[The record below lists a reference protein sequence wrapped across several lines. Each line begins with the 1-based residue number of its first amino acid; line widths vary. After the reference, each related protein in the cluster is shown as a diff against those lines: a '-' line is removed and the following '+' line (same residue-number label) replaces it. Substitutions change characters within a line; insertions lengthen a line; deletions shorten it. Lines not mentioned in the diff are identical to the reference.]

1 MSALTSKNNA
11 VSKAAS
17 EAIYRCFANTAL
29 ILGWTAFW
37 LSTALFPCCDAFAEA
52 LDGHLQVATQTTGAA
67 QVTAGSQV
75 SDSAHVDH
83 EPASDCGS
91 MVDPGPPSAGEYA
104 SFPTDHPYIDCI
116 TRDVL
121 FSFALTGVT
130 EARLVALR
138 DYHPPPPTGR
148 VYLRTRR
155 ILI

>member
-17 EAIYRCFANTAL
+17 EAIYRRFANFAL

-37 LSTALFPCCDAFAEA
+37 LSTALFPCCDAIAEA
-52 LDGHLQVATQTTGAA
+52 LDGRLQVATQTPSATQAA
-67 QVTAGSQV
+67 AGSQL

-83 EPASDCGS
+83 EPASDCSS

-104 SFPTDHPYIDCI
+104 SFPTDHPYIDCSA
-116 TRDVL
+116 RDVP
-121 FSFALTGVT
+121 FSFALAGVT

-148 VYLRTRR
+148 VYLRTLR